1 MLPRKFS
8 VLIAV
13 ATLSTAAAAC
23 GPERTVVRRETV
35 TTTTVPQPAPVVIE
49 RQTVVEPDTVIV
61 PSQKV
66 YEERRTTVERD
77 AD

>member
-1 MLPRKFS
+1 MRRLN

-13 ATLSTAAAAC
+13 ATLATAAAAC

-49 RQTVVEPDTVIV
+49 KHTVVEPDTVIV

-66 YEERRTTVERD
+66 YEERRTVVERD

>member
-1 MLPRKFS
+1 MRRLN

-13 ATLSTAAAAC
+13 ATLATVAAAC

-49 RQTVVEPDTVIV
+49 KHTVVEPDTVIV

-66 YEERRTTVERD
+66 YEERRTVVERD